1 MKIVKYGEG
10 YPQQVCCIE
19 CHSILEIE
27 PGDLLRNTSMLE
39 VGKSVVKQKIS
50 HYVICPVCGEVNV
63 VKESFMDYGVGNK

>member
-27 PGDLLRNTSMLE
+27 PGDLLRNTSMLGVE
-39 VGKSVVKQKIS
+39 KSVVKQKIS
-50 HYVICPVCGEVNV
+50 HYVICPVCGETNV
-63 VKESFMDYGVGNK
+63 VKDTIVDYAVGK